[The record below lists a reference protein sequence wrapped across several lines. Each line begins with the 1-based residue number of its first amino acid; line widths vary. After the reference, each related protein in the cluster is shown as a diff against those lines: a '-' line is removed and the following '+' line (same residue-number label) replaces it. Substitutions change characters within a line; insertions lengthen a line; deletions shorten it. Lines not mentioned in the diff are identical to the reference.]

1 MKRTPLSTVFVQK
14 RHLSVFFQH
23 DVVRT
28 VPLLTRIQAG
38 MTLPL
43 TSRHEQTG
51 NILPET
57 GKMLPIFPVFLLGG
71 AR

>member
-1 MKRTPLSTVFVQK
+1 MKRVSLSTVFVQQ

-23 DVVRT
+23 HVVRA
-28 VPLLTRIQAG
+28 VPLLARIQAG
-38 MTLPL
+38 MTLPR

-57 GKMLPIFPVFLLGG
+57 GKILPIFPVFLLGG